1 MYPAALRLGEFKKDA
16 KPYVDADDKLTEV
29 PEELKDQLMIRTEAQ
44 SANDARLVEYFRWT
58 NHVSTESPDQ
68 VSLTW
73 TGDPQTT
80 QTFQWRT
87 STAVKQGAL
96 LFQKKALHNRF
107 TPKPLERIEAVTRSM
122 ETLNI
127 INDQKIHLH
136 VAELNGLDPDT
147 TYVYSIGDGSEEGW
161 AELAEFTTAPAE
173 TMPFSFMYM
182 GDAQNGL
189 YRWGSLLKTAH
200 RMRPDASF
208 YIMAGDLIDRGNDRD
223 DWDSFYHNT
232 KGVYEQ
238 KQLVPCIGNH
248 ENQGGHPTMYLEL
261 MNLLE
266 NGPEDVEKERA
277 YSFEY
282 SNALFV
288 ILDTNMPPSS
298 QTAWLDRTLSE
309 SKATW
314 KFAVYH
320 HPAYSSA
327 PARDNADVRN
337 EWGAIFDK
345 YHIDVALQGHDH
357 AYLRTFPMKGG
368 KRAASTKE
376 GTVYVVSVSGMKMY
390 KQDKREYTEF
400 GMTNTPTFQ
409 VLDLMIDGNRL
420 VYKAYD
426 IDGKLRDE
434 FTIEK

>member
-1 MYPAALRLGEFKKDA
+1 
-16 KPYVDADDKLTEV
+16 
-29 PEELKDQLMIRTEAQ
+29 
-44 SANDARLVEYFRWT
+44 
-58 NHVSTESPDQ
+58 
-68 VSLTW
+68 
-73 TGDPQTT
+73 
-80 QTFQWRT
+80 
-87 STAVKQGAL
+87 
-96 LFQKKALHNRF
+96 
-107 TPKPLERIEAVTRSM
+107 
-122 ETLNI
+122 
-127 INDQKIHLH
+127 
-136 VAELNGLDPDT
+136 
-147 TYVYSIGDGSEEGW
+147 
-161 AELAEFTTAPAE
+161 
-173 TMPFSFMYM
+173 
-182 GDAQNGL
+182 
-189 YRWGSLLKTAH
+189 
-200 RMRPDASF
+200 
-208 YIMAGDLIDRGNDRD
+208 
-223 DWDSFYHNT
+223 
-232 KGVYEQ
+232 
-238 KQLVPCIGNH
+238 
-248 ENQGGHPTMYLEL
+248 MYLEL

-266 NGPEDVEKERA
+266 NGPDDVEKERA

-288 ILDTNMPPSS
+288 ILDTNISPSL
-298 QTAWLDRTLSE
+298 QTAWLDRTLAE

-337 EWGAIFDK
+337 QWGAIFDK

-368 KRAASTKE
+368 KRVASTKE
-376 GTVYVVSVSGMKMY
+376 GTVYVVSVSGTKMY
-390 KQDKREYTEF
+390 KQDKRDYTEF